1 MANGHQ
7 KAGNTSPRSA
17 GNGRAD
23 VSPVEE
29 RLTIVGIGASAGG
42 LEAIGAL
49 LKQLELDNTAF
60 VVVQHL
66 APERESMLGVLLS
79 RATEKMKVVTI
90 EDGMRVEAN
99 CIYVIPP
106 NSDLAILHGVLHLMA
121 PSDARGPRLPID
133 YFFRSLAADQGD
145 AAVGVILSGTGTDGS
160 FGLKAIKAEGGMTF
174 VQDPATAKY
183 DGMPRSALES
193 GYADV
198 CLSAEA
204 LGQELSRLVKQ
215 PHLLKEVAGSHG
227 AGQQDHL
234 GKLFVLI
241 RKEFGN
247 DLTCYKHSTIERRV
261 ERRMALHKI
270 EKLADYVRYAEK
282 NPSELAVLYKDV
294 LISVTSFFR
303 DAPVFEALKT
313 KVLPRLL
320 ESKKPG
326 DPIRIWTAG
335 TSTGEEAYS
344 VAIALLEV
352 LGERAPEFKIQL
364 FGTDVDRTSIQHA
377 RRGVYPQN
385 IALDVSPER
394 LQRFFRKLDGTYQVN
409 RSVRDLLVFATQ
421 NLTNDAPFSHLDLVT
436 CRNVLI
442 YLQPV
447 LQKKVLRILHYALSP
462 GGFLLL
468 GTSETVGDS
477 SDLFGLFDRKSKV
490 YVKKNITSMASFELG
505 VGASP
510 DAAAARAPAP
520 LRDVRPVPTTQ
531 QLADRRLLDRYAP
544 PGVLVNEALEI
555 LQYRGRTGPY
565 LEPTPGVASLH
576 ILKNARP
583 ELQIELRSLLHRA
596 KSENVPV
603 SSAPLPLR
611 DNETSEVRL
620 VTIDVIPV
628 QDAASGAECQLVM
641 FREDAPEETPAPRVG
656 NGAGDGHGSTSD
668 SHLRDIER
676 ELLTTKEYLQ
686 STVEELETSNEE
698 LQSSNEEL
706 QSSNEELQSTNEELE
721 TSKEELQ
728 SSNEELTTVNDE
740 LHNRMLELSQSN
752 DDLSNVLSGV
762 DLPIVIVG
770 MDRRVRRFS
779 GKAERVL
786 NLVASDVGRPVS
798 HLVSSISNADV
809 EKLLEDVIA
818 HATVRQ
824 QTATIN
830 GRSFL
835 LRVVPYMTSDH
846 SIRGAV
852 LLFDAID
859 VERPTF
865 EQAFVAAE
873 SAGAML
879 ASIKHPLLIL
889 DEHLRV
895 IWANASFYET
905 FAFDPQELAGK
916 GLKTRWPH
924 ARVVELLQQT
934 AATGIPF
941 KNFSTSFE
949 LPKKGHRMMNVEGS
963 VIPSQSG
970 QGSPRLILA
979 VFEVK
984 SAPPRKTAA
993 KPLERPAM
1001 PRKRKPSPP
1010 RGRAGIARATK
1021 RRTPRGTK

>member
-1 MANGHQ
+1 MANGNQ
-7 KAGNTSPRSA
+7 KAGNASPKSTR
-17 GNGRAD
+17 NGRAGL
-23 VSPVEE
+23 SPAEE

-42 LEAIGAL
+42 LEAVGAL
-49 LKQLELDNTAF
+49 LKQLELDHTAF

-66 APERESMLGVLLS
+66 APERESMLGELLS

-90 EDGMRVEAN
+90 TEGMKVEAN
-99 CIYVIPP
+99 VIYVIPP
-106 NSDLAILHGVLHLMA
+106 NSDLTIVHGVLHLAA
-121 PSDARGPRLPID
+121 PLEARAPHLPID
-133 YFFRSLAADQGD
+133 CFFRSLAADQGE

-160 FGLKAIKAEGGMTF
+160 LGLKAIKAEGGMTF

-198 CLSAEA
+198 CLSPEA

-215 PHLLKEVAGSHG
+215 PHFLKEVAGGHEED
-227 AGQQDHL
+227 QQDQL
-234 GKLFVLI
+234 GKLFGLI

-261 ERRMALHKI
+261 HRRMALHKI
-270 EKLADYVRYAEK
+270 ERLADYLRYAEK

-303 DAPVFEALKT
+303 DPAMFEALKT

-320 ESKKPG
+320 ESKKPR

-335 TSTGEEAYS
+335 TSSGEEAYS

-352 LGERAPEFKIQL
+352 LGDRAPNYKIQL
-364 FGTDVDRTSIQHA
+364 FGTDVDRTSIQQA
-377 RRGVYPQN
+377 RRGVYPEN

-394 LQRFFRKLDGTYQVN
+394 LHRFFRKLDGTYQVN
-409 RSVRDLLVFATQ
+409 RAVRDLLVFATQ
-421 NLTNDAPFSHLDLVT
+421 NLTKDAPFSHLDLVT

-447 LQKKVLRILHYALSP
+447 LQKKVLRILHYALCP
-462 GGFLLL
+462 GGFLVL
-468 GTSETVGDS
+468 GTSETVGES
-477 SDLFGLFDRKSKV
+477 SDLFGLLDRKNKV
-490 YVKKNITSMASFELG
+490 YVKKNITSMATFELG
-505 VGASP
+505 LGASP
-510 DAAAARAPAP
+510 ELAAPRAPAP

-531 QLADRRLLDRYAP
+531 QLADRRLLDRYVP

-565 LEPTPGVASLH
+565 LEPAPGVASLH
-576 ILKNARP
+576 ILKYARP

-596 KSENVPV
+596 KSEKAAV

-611 DNETSEVRL
+611 DNETSEMRL

-641 FREDAPEETPAPRVG
+641 FRENAPHETPAPG
-656 NGAGDGHGSTSD
+656 EGLGADNGHAPPSD
-668 SHLRDIER
+668 SQLRDIER

-770 MDRRVRRFS
+770 MDRRIRRFS

-798 HLVSSISNADV
+798 HLVSSIPNADV
-809 EKLLEDVIA
+809 EKLLEDVVA
-818 HATVRQ
+818 RATVRQ
-824 QTATIN
+824 QTTTIN
-830 GRSFL
+830 GKSFL
-835 LRVVPYMTSDH
+835 LRLVPYMTSDH

-889 DEHLRV
+889 DEDLRI

-905 FAFDPQELAGK
+905 FAFEPQDLAGK

-924 ARVVELLQQT
+924 TRVVELLQQT
-934 AATGIPF
+934 AETGIPF

-949 LPKKGHRMMNVEGS
+949 LPKKGRRLMKVEGS
-963 VIPSQSG
+963 VIPSQGG

-984 SAPPRKTAA
+984 SGRPHEAAA
-993 KPLERPAM
+993 KALEKPTM
-1001 PRKRKPSPP
+1001 PPKGKPDPP
-1010 RGRAGIARATK
+1010 RGRVVAARPTTRKTK
-1021 RRTPRGTK
+1021 RRTK